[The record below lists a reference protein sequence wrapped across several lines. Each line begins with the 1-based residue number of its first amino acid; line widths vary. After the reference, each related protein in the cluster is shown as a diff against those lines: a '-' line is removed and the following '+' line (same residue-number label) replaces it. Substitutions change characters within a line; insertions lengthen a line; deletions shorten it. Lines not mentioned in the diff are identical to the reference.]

1 MRRLLVGL
9 LVTAVSLG
17 LLINLVDWRSSISV
31 LERADPFFIGA
42 AVVCLF
48 LSLIAKTVRW
58 RLLLPADAN
67 VTTPRLFRILHI
79 SFLLN
84 NVLPARLGDVAR
96 IAMTAAAPGMRVGLV
111 ISSMLTERLTDTV
124 TLLVCFV
131 LVSPFLPV
139 PRAYIDWLHL
149 AWWVLA
155 GLAGAVI
162 AFALLR
168 RHIQRIAARVQMP
181 DGFPGAAR
189 VRVEALSFQ
198 EGLSQLASRRRV
210 LPIWGASLSA
220 WLTAFAINF
229 MIFQSLDIE
238 VPVTVAVLV
247 TCVTNMAM
255 LVPSSPG
262 YIGVFHAAATLA
274 LVPFDVSGSRALSFA
289 IAAHLVNVIPV
300 SILGAVFLLLGRES
314 VTWSWKTR
322 GPVSTEPTAGPGGG
336 K

>member
-17 LLINLVDWRSSISV
+17 LLINIIDWRSSISV
-31 LERADPFFIGA
+31 LKRADPVFIAA
-42 AVVCLF
+42 AVACLL
-48 LSLIAKTVRW
+48 LSLVAKTVRW
-58 RLLLPADAN
+58 RMLLPADASI
-67 VTTPRLFRILHI
+67 TTPRLFRILHI
-79 SFLLN
+79 SFMLN

-96 IAMTAAAPGMRVGLV
+96 IAMTAATPGMRVGLV
-111 ISSMLTERLTDTV
+111 ISSLITERLTDIV
-124 TLLVCFV
+124 TLLACFV

-155 GLAGAVI
+155 GLAGAAV

-168 RHIQRIAARVQMP
+168 RHLQRIVARVQMP

-198 EGLSQLASRRRV
+198 EGLSQLGSRRRV
-210 LPIWGASLSA
+210 LPIWGASVAA
-220 WLTAFAINF
+220 WLTAFAINY

-238 VPVTVAVLV
+238 VPITVAVLV

-300 SILGAVFLLLGRES
+300 SLLGAAFLLLGHES
-314 VTWSWKTR
+314 VSWSWRREK
-322 GPVSTEPTAGPGGG
+322 EPAAPEMDPGSQ
-336 K
+336 

>member
-17 LLINLVDWRSSISV
+17 LLINIIDWRSSISV
-31 LERADPFFIGA
+31 LKRADPLFVGA
-42 AVVCLF
+42 AVVCLL
-48 LSLIAKTVRW
+48 LSLVAKTIRW
-58 RLLLPADAN
+58 RMLLPADAH

-96 IAMTAAAPGMRVGLV
+96 IAMTAATPGMRVGLV
-111 ISSMLTERLTDTV
+111 ISSLVTERLTDTV
-124 TLLVCFV
+124 TLLACFV
-131 LVSPFLPV
+131 LVSPFLPL

-155 GLAGAVI
+155 GLASAAI
-162 AFALLR
+162 TFALLR

-181 DGFPGAAR
+181 DSFPGAAR

-210 LPIWGASLSA
+210 LPIWGASLFA
-220 WLTAFAINF
+220 WLTAFGINY
-229 MIFQSLDIE
+229 MIFQSLDID
-238 VPVTVAVLV
+238 VPITVAVLV

-300 SILGAVFLLLGRES
+300 SMLGAAFLMLGNES
-314 VTWSWKTR
+314 VSWSWKR
-322 GPVSTEPTAGPGGG
+322 AKEQPAAEPGPGAR
-336 K
+336 